1 MEHEVKRAF
10 ETVVDYFATQLN
22 PAQMDK
28 FGEVLTGMIQNNLD
42 CIAMAKARN
51 DESAFESLVEYAVD
65 VCEITRLLQRLNAY
79 KVDSC
84 GKTLNIVVED

>member
-1 MEHEVKRAF
+1 MEHEVKKAF

-28 FGEVLTGMIQNNLD
+28 FGEVLTGMIQNNLN
-42 CIAMAKARN
+42 CMAMAQTRN
-51 DESAFESLVEYAVD
+51 DESTFEALAEYAVD
-65 VCEITRLLQRLNAY
+65 VFEISRLLQRLNVY

-84 GKTLNIVVED
+84 GKKLNIVVE

>member
-1 MEHEVKRAF
+1 MEHEVKKAF

-42 CIAMAKARN
+42 CVAMVKSGN
-51 DESAFESLVEYAVD
+51 DESTFEELVEYAVD
-65 VCEITRLLQRLNAY
+65 VCEITRLLQILNGY
-79 KVDSC
+79 KIASC
-84 GKTLNIVVED
+84 GKKLNIVLEY